1 MILFILRGAFLV
13 LVAAVISLFVGQ
25 EFQQKA
31 GFGFGPI
38 AAIIGLTIAIAIL
51 VVVLDSYSKHK
62 RLSSI
67 SGVFLGLIA
76 GLVVAYALS
85 FVVDLVGAYTQ
96 PTLDSVQP
104 TITETEFQTL
114 NAEEKL
120 KYEARVAAY
129 DAEVAKVDAFFN
141 LLRGIKVII
150 GLITCYIA
158 ISLVIQ
164 TKDDF
169 RFVIPYVEFAKEI
182 RGNRPTLLDTSV
194 IVDGRILD
202 IVETQIMQSGLIVP
216 KFVLDEL
223 QLIADSADKIK
234 RSRGRRGLDIL
245 QKLQASTLIDV
256 HIHEPD
262 AEGANVDQKLI
273 SLGQAMKARVMTND
287 FNLNKIA
294 TLRGVDVINL
304 NDLAKALRPVVL
316 PGEHMHVKLV
326 KPGESGTQGVG
337 YLDDG
342 TMVVVEG
349 GRSHLG
355 HFCDLVVTSTLQT
368 SAGRMIFGRFAHE
381 DDESDESDNSDTP
394 THTPETADAP
404 DTAAEAARDQPHA
417 TPPTDP
423 KPHPRPTPTR
433 RNPRRG

>member
-1 MILFILRGAFLV
+1 MTLFILRGAFLV

-25 EFQQKA
+25 EFQAQA
-31 GFGFGPI
+31 GLEFGSI
-38 AAIIGLTIAIAIL
+38 AAIIGITIAVAIVVIA
-51 VVVLDSYSKHK
+51 LDTGTKNK
-62 RLSSI
+62 KLSSV

-85 FVVDLVGAYTQ
+85 FVVDLVGAYTE
-96 PTLDSVQP
+96 P
-104 TITETEFQTL
+104 TIDGVRPTISETEFQAL
-114 NAEEKL
+114 NNEQKIVFES
-120 KYEARVAAY
+120 RVEAY
-129 DAEVAKVDAFFN
+129 DAQVTRLEAFGN
-141 LLRGIKVII
+141 LLSGIKVVI
-150 GLITCYIA
+150 GIITCYVA
-158 ISLVIQ
+158 ISLVLQ
-164 TKDDF
+164 TRNDF
-169 RFVIPYVEFAKEI
+169 RFVIPYVEFAREV

-194 IVDGRILD
+194 IVDGRIVD
-202 IVETQIMQSGLIVP
+202 IIETKVMQGSLIVP

-223 QLIADSADKIK
+223 QLIADSSDKIK

-256 HIHEPD
+256 HIEEKD
-262 AEGANVDQKLI
+262 AEGNNVDQKLI
-273 SLGQAMKARVMTND
+273 ALGQDMKARVMTND

-304 NDLAKALRPVVL
+304 NDLAKSLRPVVL
-316 PGEHMHVKLV
+316 PGEHLHVKLV

-355 HFCDLVVTSTLQT
+355 HMCDLVVTSTLQT

-381 DDESDESDNSDTP
+381 DDGFEKP
-394 THTPETADAP
+394 ADAESKPSP
-404 DTAAEAARDQPHA
+404 DDPPEESPSSESPPSPGPATSVANTKKTPRSAA
-417 TPPTDP
+417 
-423 KPHPRPTPTR
+423 TR
-433 RNPRRG
+433 RNPRRS